1 MKKPNRL
8 NRTVL
13 NEDIEAFRSLLAIR
27 DYHPQIAEFGLAEV
41 TAVRDALEAAQN
53 DRAHKDAAFEA
64 AKDAEEAAEHRFHE
78 ALLGQRLDHYGRVS
92 EVSEKAALTDLLIVE
107 RESGEL
113 IAGQE
118 MLFVHVDIEARRPA
132 AMRDPLKSMLAEWV
146 KRQSPRISPLPYK
159 RRLEFRR

>member
-13 NEDIEAFRSLLAIR
+13 NEDHEAFRSLLAIR

-53 DRAHKDAAFEA
+53 DRAQKDAAFEA

-78 ALLGQRLDHYGRVS
+78 AILGVKDQVRSQYGASSDQYASLGLKKRN
-92 EVSEKAALTDLLIVE
+92 EY
-107 RESGEL
+107 
-113 IAGQE
+113 
-118 MLFVHVDIEARRPA
+118 ARG
-132 AMRDPLKSMLAEWV
+132 
-146 KRQSPRISPLPYK
+146 
-159 RRLEFRR
+159 RRRTAKTRSNPI